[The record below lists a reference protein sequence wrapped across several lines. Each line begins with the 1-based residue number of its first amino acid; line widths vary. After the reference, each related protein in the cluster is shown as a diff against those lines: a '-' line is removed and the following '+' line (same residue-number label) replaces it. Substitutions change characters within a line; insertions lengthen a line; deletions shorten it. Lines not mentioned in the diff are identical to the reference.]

1 MNLAPLTG
9 SAPPAASPA
18 PSGQPGSA
26 QAREIADLKARDQ
39 QVRAHE
45 AAHLTAAGGLARGG
59 AAYTYERG
67 PDGVAY
73 AVGGEVSIDTSPV
86 PGNPAA
92 TLAKAQQIQAAA
104 LAPADPSAQDRSVAS
119 AASAMAAQAQR
130 DLQRVQSGKASGRSL
145 DVVA

>member
-1 MNLAPLTG
+1 MNLAPL
-9 SAPPAASPA
+9 SPA
-18 PSGQPGSA
+18 LPGPSGQPGLA
-26 QAREIADLKARDQ
+26 QAREIANLKARDQ

-59 AAYTYERG
+59 ASYTYERG

-73 AVGGEVSIDTSPV
+73 AVGGEVGIDTSPV

-104 LAPADPSAQDRSVAS
+104 LAPADPSSQDRSVAA
-119 AASAMAAQAQR
+119 AASAMAIRAQR
-130 DLQRVQSGKASGRSL
+130 DLQRAQTGKAAGRSL

>member
-1 MNLAPLTG
+1 MNLAPLSG
-9 SAPPAASPA
+9 PAASPG

-26 QAREIADLKARDQ
+26 QAREIANLKARDQ

-45 AAHLTAAGGLARGG
+45 AAHLAAAGGLARGG
-59 AAYTYERG
+59 ASYTYERG

-92 TLAKAQQIQAAA
+92 TLAKAQQVRAAA
-104 LAPADPSAQDRSVAS
+104 LAPADPSSQDRSVAA
-119 AASAMAAQAQR
+119 AASAMATRAQR
-130 DLQRVQSGKASGRSL
+130 DLQRAQTGKAAGRNL

>member
-1 MNLAPLTG
+1 MPISPLSG
-9 SAPPAASPA
+9 PA
-18 PSGQPGSA
+18 PSSAPGGQPSAA

-39 QVRAHE
+39 RVRAHE

-59 AAYTYERG
+59 ASYTYERG

-73 AVGGEVSIDTSPV
+73 AVGGEVGIDTSPV

-92 TLAKAQQIQAAA
+92 TLAKARQIQAAA
-104 LAPADPSAQDRSVAS
+104 MAPADPSAQDRSVAS
-119 AASAMAAQAQR
+119 AAAALAARAQR
-130 DLQRVQSGKASGRSL
+130 DLQRVQTGRASGRSL